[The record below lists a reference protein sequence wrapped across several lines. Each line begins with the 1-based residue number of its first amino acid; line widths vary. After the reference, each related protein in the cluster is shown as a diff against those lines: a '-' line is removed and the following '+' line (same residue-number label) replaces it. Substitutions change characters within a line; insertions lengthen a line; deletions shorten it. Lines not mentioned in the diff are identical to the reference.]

1 MLVLALPFGLVTQLR
16 MRFGKALWLRPRTCP
31 GGRSNPATG
40 RGGDGER
47 GVPAPAW
54 RRSGNTRERLYTHS
68 TVPIVNDERQDHRAT
83 VNRQRPWGGVGAPR
97 PLVERCR
104 NQSHHGQDASVFVVL
119 MSDELALGTEQLVFG
134 AYVPAHM
141 SDAERHMSDALSH
154 MSDAERQMSDALSH
168 MSDALR
174 LQRYLDGFSR
184 FVPLCA
190 TCRSPRL
197 RRTSTIW
204 AVSLIRSLDC
214 MLLPRARRRAWAST
228 AAGRHICLVTG
239 APSGRP
245 SGTLRP

>member
-1 MLVLALPFGLVTQLR
+1 MVGGRLGCLMAAAPYLPGRLIEPSHR
-16 MRFGKALWLRPRTCP
+16 AGWRRGAGRPRACMVQI
-31 GGRSNPATG
+31 RQH
-40 RGGDGER
+40 
-47 GVPAPAW
+47 
-54 RRSGNTRERLYTHS
+54 TRAVVHTQHCAY
-68 TVPIVNDERQDHRAT
+68 
-83 VNRQRPWGGVGAPR
+83 RQRRTTGPSSNCQSPTAVGWCRRPR

-168 MSDALR
+168 MSDALSHMSDAMR

-214 MLLPRARRRAWAST
+214 MLLPRARRMARAST